1 MMENSREKIQ
11 GKCRV
16 KNLIKKFRKKVGK
29 KLEIKGEKKKQEKRR
44 EIFFPK
50 FFPTLYLTFFSI
62 IFDYFSSFSPRFS
75 RVFLEVFANSLST
88 VSRQFFDYFPFDF
101 SDVFPIF
108 SPTSF
113 PGSSLYLQRK
123 DPGCGWSRD
132 QGGKPKPQ
140 GGLLLDKFC
149 RQYNTYYLGE
159 V

>member
-1 MMENSREKIQ
+1 M
-11 GKCRV
+11 
-16 KNLIKKFRKKVGK
+16 
-29 KLEIKGEKKKQEKRR
+29 EIKGEKKKQEKRR

-75 RVFLEVFANSLST
+75 GVFLEVFANSLST
-88 VSRQFFDYFPFDF
+88 VSRQFLDYFPFDF

-108 SPTSF
+108 FQPRF
-113 PGSSLYLQRK
+113 PGLQRK

-149 RQYNTYYLGE
+149 RQYNIYYLEE